1 MSRMTISAL
10 GREYKMNVTAFSS
23 QVYGSINSAQTRRSQ
38 VHFPM
43 KISQPDI
50 QFDVIFPSQ
59 KDYEDFQKFVRN
71 HQQQTLNTTR
81 LLTLNWPERNI
92 FGWTGMIKQFRA
104 GGERFTYAPRA
115 RFVVDLVNSMVSART
130 DLASS
135 AAPWGTIYGGFGGL
149 LGSVL
154 RLPTFSEAVDI
165 FQSSGQN
172 IFANGAYTNPA
183 AAPTAVTPV
192 AQVPTGGGGILTGA
206 SLT

>member
-1 MSRMTISAL
+1 MSRLSISTL

-23 QVYGSINSAQTRRSQ
+23 QVYSSINSAQTRTSS

-50 QFDVIFPSQ
+50 QFDVVFPSQ
-59 KDYEDFQKFVRN
+59 KDYEDFQRFVRS
-71 HQQQTLNTTR
+71 HQQQALHTSR

-92 FGWTGMIKQFRA
+92 FGWTGVIKQFRA

-115 RFVVDLVNSMVSART
+115 RFVVDLVNSMVSSRT
-130 DLASS
+130 ELASM
-135 AAPWGTIYGGFGGL
+135 AAPWQTVYGALGL

-154 RLPTFSEAVDI
+154 RLPTMAEASQI
-165 FQSSGQN
+165 FQDTGQN
-172 IFANGAYTNPA
+172 IFANGAYSNPT
-183 AAPTAVTPV
+183 PTAATPV
-192 AQVPTGGGGILTGA
+192 AQVPTGGGILTGA